1 MAADVKHVTLF
12 LNVLRLFLYILQTNT
27 KRAYQSNFKPQIW
40 PLSQKVFWPLIKM
53 MVCIILTWNA
63 LILYG
68 IYINSINA
76 HSLWDSDVVVF
87 FIGRSISDDIKL
99 FSDILVHPQTTE
111 AKVQPS
117 NVYESVFGFGKKKF
131 LVKTTGILWMEN
143 ICPHPRPL
151 ETNSRPN
158 QILINFSW

>member
-1 MAADVKHVTLF
+1 MFYVYSCTFYKPVLNGPTSQILNLKFGPWAKRFADRWSRWWCVSSWPEMPSYFTVYISTPLMLTACGIPTL
-12 LNVLRLFLYILQTNT
+12 L
-27 KRAYQSNFKPQIW
+27 
-40 PLSQKVFWPLIKM
+40 
-53 MVCIILTWNA
+53 
-63 LILYG
+63 
-68 IYINSINA
+68 
-76 HSLWDSDVVVF
+76 VF

-99 FSDILVHPQTTE
+99 FSDILVHPQTSE
-111 AKVQPS
+111 VKVQPS

-151 ETNSRPN
+151 ETNSRSN